1 MILDEWKRSYSN
13 EDTREKALPWLWEH
27 FDKEGYSF
35 WSCDYKYN
43 SELTQTFM
51 ACNLVSG
58 FLQRLDN
65 LRKYAFG
72 SMLIFGEDGDLQIS
86 GIWIFRGHQFPEELK
101 ECDDSEVYEWKIIN
115 HEDFQTRESIQ
126 DYFAWDGKFGG
137 KTKPFNQGKVF
148 K

>member
-1 MILDEWKRSYSN
+1 
-13 EDTREKALPWLWEH
+13 
-27 FDKEGYSF
+27 
-35 WSCDYKYN
+35 
-43 SELTQTFM
+43 
-51 ACNLVSG
+51 
-58 FLQRLDN
+58 
-65 LRKYAFG
+65 
-72 SMLIFGEDGDLQIS
+72 MLIFGEDGDLQIS